1 MTSVFIRGQKK
12 RIRKHQEKVC
22 EDGDRDWSY
31 AVTAKQPLE
40 TPKPGRGRKDS
51 PVEVLDGGG
60 GPANPLISDF
70 WLQNFER
77 INFCC
82 FQP

>member
-40 TPKPGRGRKDS
+40 TPKAGRGRKDS
-51 PVEVLDGGG
+51 PVEVSDGRGDCQHLDFR
-60 GPANPLISDF
+60 PLAPE
-70 WLQNFER
+70 L
-77 INFCC
+77 
-82 FQP
+82 